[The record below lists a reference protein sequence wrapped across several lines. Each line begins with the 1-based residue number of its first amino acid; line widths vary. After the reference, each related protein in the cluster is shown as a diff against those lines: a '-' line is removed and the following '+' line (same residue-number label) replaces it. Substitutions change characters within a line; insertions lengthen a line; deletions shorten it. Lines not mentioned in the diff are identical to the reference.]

1 MGFHKAEFF
10 VAQVNG
16 NYKKVSGWT
25 DESGTYG
32 FHALR
37 RVAKKSGNKRVVKW
51 VVSDIASGLM
61 ITSERTRDEC
71 LNWVVIH
78 QKEIDKQRKK
88 KEYKEYV
95 EKLNKILDKE
105 NL

>member
-1 MGFHKAEFF
+1 MGFRKAEFF

-37 RVAKKSGNKRVVKW
+37 RVAKKTGNKRVVKW
-51 VVSDIASGLM
+51 IVSDIASGLM
-61 ITSERTRDEC
+61 IAEGRTRDEC

-78 QKEIDKQRKK
+78 QKEIDKQKKK
-88 KEYKEYV
+88 KEYKTYV
-95 EKLNKILDKE
+95 ERLDNVGGQHDE
-105 NL
+105 